1 MSAAVTPHD
10 FPEIRWQGHWIW
22 IPEEPIK
29 PSGPLSAGVNPRAPE
44 THGLFRKTVHLD
56 QVPDRVPARIT
67 ADSRYALFVN
77 GQQVFRGPIRSQPRR
92 LYYDLF
98 DLAPYLQP
106 GENVLAVY
114 VKYYG
119 TPKSYWMP
127 ATPNL
132 TLGKTGILVFEADL
146 GAAGWLVSDASWK
159 ARKSDAWSDEWRN
172 DIEDPV
178 GGGVPIEV
186 FDARRFSHDWYDA
199 GFDDSGWG
207 AAQVVPA
214 MHIGGFASTQPP
226 TDPYG
231 PLYPCPIAKL
241 GGQVQTPAT
250 VQVETLDAQV
260 DTSVASPVKRVR
272 AAAEFHLKH
281 TIPARRLPVTVDMP
295 SSGIV
300 RLNLNMG
307 HIVSGFVR
315 FEIQAQAGMVLDLA
329 YLEEPLK
336 DPTSNVD
343 VRAGTRYI
351 ARGEH
356 DRFEVFDSNGFRYA
370 YILVH
375 GGQGS
380 VTLQSFVVQEQVY
393 PWEEGARFTC
403 DDEELNRIF
412 TAGIRTVQLCSHDS
426 FIDCPTREQRAWVG
440 DSVVHQMVHLA
451 TNRDWRLAWHYLIL
465 ETRRAPMA
473 CCR

>member
-1 MSAAVTPHD
+1 MSAAVTAHD

-22 IPEEPIK
+22 VPEEPIK
-29 PSGPLSAGVNPRAPE
+29 PSGPLSASVNPQAPE

-56 QVPDRVPARIT
+56 QVPDRAPARIT

-77 GQQVFRGPIRSQPRR
+77 GQGVFRGPIRSQPRR

-159 ARKSDAWSDEWRN
+159 ARKSDAWSDQWRN

-214 MHIGGFASTQPP
+214 MHLGGFASTQPP

-231 PLYPCPIAKL
+231 PLLTFSRKSA
-241 GGQVQTPAT
+241 
-250 VQVETLDAQV
+250 
-260 DTSVASPVKRVR
+260 VKR
-272 AAAEFHLKH
+272 
-281 TIPARRLPVTVDMP
+281 
-295 SSGIV
+295 
-300 RLNLNMG
+300 
-307 HIVSGFVR
+307 
-315 FEIQAQAGMVLDLA
+315 
-329 YLEEPLK
+329 
-336 DPTSNVD
+336 
-343 VRAGTRYI
+343 
-351 ARGEH
+351 
-356 DRFEVFDSNGFRYA
+356 
-370 YILVH
+370 
-375 GGQGS
+375 
-380 VTLQSFVVQEQVY
+380 
-393 PWEEGARFTC
+393 
-403 DDEELNRIF
+403 
-412 TAGIRTVQLCSHDS
+412 
-426 FIDCPTREQRAWVG
+426 
-440 DSVVHQMVHLA
+440 
-451 TNRDWRLAWHYLIL
+451 
-465 ETRRAPMA
+465 
-473 CCR
+473 